1 MVEALKAFGWP
12 WARERASEG
21 GRECF
26 RMVWNLSRPQ
36 MRQCAAMGCRYHPQD
51 TVVDRTTVTEAT
63 VTAETRIPNSE
74 SFTTYKTLEGVATNA

>member
-1 MVEALKAFGWP
+1 
-12 WARERASEG
+12 
-21 GRECF
+21 
-26 RMVWNLSRPQ
+26 

-51 TVVDRTTVTEAT
+51 TVVDRTTVTVAT